1 MKMLRRLL
9 IYYLRESFNL
19 KTALFLILV
28 VLLAVFSKSLISYD
42 TNGDAVLYEP
52 LDVSLVDNDD
62 SIISDV
68 IETQLADLEAIGKVH
83 LDTLERAKERL
94 SANEILL
101 ILEMPEYF
109 YEQTSSGESREK
121 VRIWLNEQMP
131 AESNLFARL
140 LNHAVDSFTSV
151 QASLYAYQEEL
162 LLVVDNDEDLDNYSR
177 VAAWEV
183 AARLISR
190 NDLLIVEQEARM
202 RQFWFVVASL
212 SSLFAM
218 LPALLVLMLAQNEIK
233 SGQHRRLLAANVSWW
248 KIHLSKVIIGLLWLV
263 TGLIPVYLALSQTL
277 PQLLWHQLFIAIIPL
292 YLSVAFISLA
302 LAFQSNN
309 SEATMLTCW
318 MMILSFLLVGGGIY
332 PSQLLPHWIRVIQRI
347 SPAYYSFSQ
356 IYEILYERSVPTNL
370 YVISF
375 ASVILSVIV
384 SGLSWK
390 RSKV

>member
-1 MKMLRRLL
+1 MLRRLL

-83 LDTLERAKERL
+83 LDTMERAQERL

-218 LPALLVLMLAQNEIK
+218 LPALLVLMLAHNEIK
-233 SGQHRRLLAANVSWW
+233 RDR
-248 KIHLSKVIIGLLWLV
+248 K
-263 TGLIPVYLALSQTL
+263 
-277 PQLLWHQLFIAIIPL
+277 
-292 YLSVAFISLA
+292 SV
-302 LAFQSNN
+302 
-309 SEATMLTCW
+309 
-318 MMILSFLLVGGGIY
+318 V
-332 PSQLLPHWIRVIQRI
+332 
-347 SPAYYSFSQ
+347 
-356 IYEILYERSVPTNL
+356 
-370 YVISF
+370 
-375 ASVILSVIV
+375 
-384 SGLSWK
+384 
-390 RSKV
+390 